1 MISRL
6 GFPIKSGIYQP
17 PNAGQFREEI
27 DQLQRCCERNEE
39 WPVDKPLL
47 VEELTAVVGDDLG
60 VSISRIPG
68 TTEFGFDNG
77 KSYSIG
83 LDPKIAII
91 ASMALLDYSLSVGEI
106 VDQNLLAWIPADRVP
121 DNREFESER
130 ELETYLS
137 GLNHNPQIK
146 GVRSFD
152 LGWMTEVENLFYV
165 KGRTGRENCL
175 DYLVNGD
182 VVYLEVNPFDR
193 TKVNLI
199 PC

>member
-1 MISRL
+1 MITRL
-6 GFPIKSGIYQP
+6 GFPVKSEIYQP
-17 PNAGQFREEI
+17 LNANQFQEDINELR
-27 DQLQRCCERNEE
+27 RCCEGNQE
-39 WPVDKPLL
+39 WPSGKPLL
-47 VEELTAVVGDDLG
+47 VEELTAVVGGDLG
-60 VSISRIPG
+60 VSISRMPG
-68 TTEFGFDNG
+68 TTEFGFDNR
-77 KSYSIG
+77 KSYSMN
-83 LDPKIAII
+83 LDPKIAVI

-121 DNREFESER
+121 GNREFESEQ

-152 LGWMTEVENLFYV
+152 LGWMAEVENLFYV

-175 DYLVNGD
+175 DYLVSEG

-199 PC
+199 PR